1 MSPLVA
7 AAVCAAPVFTLAA
20 CASVGRPNVGPLVTD
35 RPDFTESSETVPRT
49 LVQLES
55 GATYTH
61 ERDARAGSFGEA
73 LVRVGVSNRSELRV
87 ALNSYTIERRAGMT
101 EHGLED
107 VAIGTKVK
115 LLNGGETGS
124 PKPSVAVIVGTTFP
138 TGASAFRSANLEPE
152 VKFIGAWSLTQ
163 RVAFSSNVNYAWT
176 SDGVR
181 RFGEPSA
188 SASLGVGVSDRVGS
202 YVEYFGFYPRI
213 DGAERSHFA
222 NGGVTFS
229 INDDVQL
236 DARLGAQMKRRG
248 DGRSV
253 FLGVGLSRR
262 W

>member
-7 AAVCAAPVFTLAA
+7 AAVCAAPMFTLAA
-20 CASVGRPNVGPLVTD
+20 CASVARSNVAPLVTD
-35 RPDFTESSETVPRT
+35 RPDFTESSETVPRA

-61 ERDARAGSFGEA
+61 EGDARAGSFGEA
-73 LVRVGVSNRSELRV
+73 LFRIGLSTRSELRV
-87 ALNSYTIERRAGMT
+87 ALNSYTIERRAGAT

-107 VAIGTKVK
+107 IAVGAKVK
-115 LLNGGETGS
+115 LVGGGETGS
-124 PKPSVAVIVGTTFP
+124 PKPAVAVIVGSSFP
-138 TGASAFRSANLEPE
+138 TGASAFRSSSLEPE
-152 VKFIGAWSLTQ
+152 VKVTGAWSLTQ

-188 SASLGVGVSDRVGS
+188 SASLGVGVSDRLGS

-229 INDDVQL
+229 VNDDLQL
-236 DARLGAQMKRRG
+236 DARLGSQMKRRG
-248 DGRSV
+248 NSRSV
-253 FLGVGLSRR
+253 FLGVGVSRR